1 MGDSEMSKRIS
12 SNRVVLMGVLGGI
25 LALTLSACA
34 GPNGLGA
41 ASPASAAAPPSATS
55 STPATDAASEPT
67 GTPTHDPASDPTAV
81 VVHFDRLEIVD
92 ATGVV
97 RGSAGYFEPV
107 ANAVS
112 ILAAATGV
120 QPVVGRNVPKL
131 EGYASTTYQ
140 RDGLTLYDL
149 DIPVSAPLDTDWTV
163 FVVGPS
169 AGSLAVTTAGGIRV
183 GQSQA
188 TVEAIAPGVFEAR
201 TVVDLPVLD
210 GIFEETTVS
219 TGETGNPLTHAVG
232 VRLEN
237 TPATVT
243 SIGAP
248 GRNYGI

>member
-1 MGDSEMSKRIS
+1 MGDSEMSKRTS

-34 GPNGLGA
+34 GPNGQGSA
-41 ASPASAAAPPSATS
+41 APASPSSTS
-55 STPATDAASEPT
+55 STRATDAVSEPT
-67 GTPTHDPASDPTAV
+67 GTPTHDPASDPSTV
-81 VVHFDRLEIVD
+81 VVHFDRLELVD

-120 QPVVGRNVPKL
+120 QPVVAPYAGGL
-131 EGYASTTYQ
+131 ETSPGTSYQ
-140 RDGLTLYDL
+140 WDGLTLYDL
-149 DIPVSAPLDTDWTV
+149 DTPVSAPLDTDWYV

-169 AGSLAVTTAGGIRV
+169 AGSLAITTAGGIRV

-188 TVEAIAPGVFEAR
+188 TVEGIAPGVFEAR
-201 TVVDLPVLD
+201 TVADLPVLD
-210 GIFEETTVS
+210 GTFEETTVS
-219 TGETGNPLTHAVG
+219 TGTTGDPLTHSVG

-243 SIGAP
+243 SIAAP
-248 GRNYGI
+248 GRNYGS